1 MKRYILLAATA
12 MLASCG
18 SPENDATP
26 AATDSASSEMPMEAP
41 TPTAMP
47 GAPTTAADY
56 VAKAGAGDMWEIES
70 SKALLAKSK
79 RDDVKAFAKMMI
91 DNHGKSTA
99 KLKAAANAASIEV
112 AAPKLAP
119 DQQRM
124 LDEIK
129 NADAAAIDAI
139 YLRHQ
144 RKAHDA
150 ALALHRAY
158 ATNGD
163 TESLQKAASEIAPVV
178 EAHIAELQKLDQA
191 EPAGE
196 R

>member
-1 MKRYILLAATA
+1 MLLTATALLAA
-12 MLASCG
+12 CG
-18 SPENDATP
+18 SPDNDTTP
-26 AATDSASSEMPMEAP
+26 AATDSASTDLPMETPAP
-41 TPTAMP
+41 TALP
-47 GAPTTAADY
+47 GASTSAADY

-70 SKALLAKSK
+70 SKALLANSK
-79 RDDVKAFAKMMI
+79 RDDVKAFAQMMI

-99 KLKAAANAASIEV
+99 KVKAAAGAASIDI
-112 AAPKLAP
+112 APPKLAP

-129 NADAAAIDAI
+129 KADAAAIDAVF
-139 YLRHQ
+139 LRHQ
-144 RKAHDA
+144 KTAHDA

-163 TESLQKAASEIAPVV
+163 TESLKKAASEIAPVV
-178 EAHIAELQKLDQA
+178 EAHIAELQKLDKV
-191 EPAGE
+191 EPAGD

>member
-1 MKRYILLAATA
+1 LKKYILLTATA
-12 MLASCG
+12 LLASCG
-18 SPENDATP
+18 SPQNDTAP
-26 AATDSASSEMPMEAP
+26 AATDSASADMPMEAP
-41 TPTAMP
+41 APAATP
-47 GAPTTAADY
+47 GASTNAADY

-70 SKALLAKSK
+70 SRALLAKSK
-79 RDDVKAFAKMMI
+79 RDDVKAFAQMMI
-91 DNHGKSTA
+91 DNHGKSTE
-99 KLKAAANAASIEV
+99 KVKAAAGAASIDV
-112 AAPKLAP
+112 APPKLAP

-129 NADAAAIDAI
+129 NADANTIDAI

-144 RKAHDA
+144 MAAHDA

-163 TESLQKAASEIAPVV
+163 TESLKKAASEIAPIV
-178 EAHIAELQKLDQA
+178 EAHIAELRKLDRSEA
-191 EPAGE
+191 AGA